1 MSLIDTAQNI
11 ARVTNSDTVV
21 MPQFRVSGSTSNAL
35 AFPDTLRYNPLPFVL
50 FTALGKSQSP
60 AISLPIP
67 PGLTIGDGMSYSSMN
82 LGIIGTIM
90 SETMAQMG
98 KQTSV
103 SGVIGAGV
111 GGMVGSVINKAGQLN
126 AAAAASILARKFGF
140 ETVADTVD
148 FSQRQVIAPNTNT
161 TFQNSNIRS
170 YSFTFKLVSRSKKE
184 AETIKKIVDIFREYM
199 YPEGKD
205 VVLSYPPIWNISFY
219 DKDAVIN
226 PYLPKIYDCYLTGMT
241 ATFNASTN
249 IFHEDGSPVET
260 DVSLSFQETRALT
273 KMDIQKLERGET
285 RTTESV

>member
-1 MSLIDTAQNI
+1 MSLIDTAQDA
-11 ARVTNSDTVV
+11 ARSTNSDTVLL
-21 MPQFRVSGSTSNAL
+21 PAFRVGGSTILS
-35 AFPDTLRYNPLPFVL
+35 FPDSLRKNPLPFVL
-50 FTALGKSQSP
+50 FKAAGKSQSP

-67 PGLTIGDGMSYSSMN
+67 PGLSVGDGMSYSSMN

-90 SETMAQMG
+90 AETMTQMG

-126 AAAAASILARKFGF
+126 AAAAASILSRKFGF

-170 YSFTFKLVSRSKKE
+170 YAFSFKLVSRSKKE
-184 AETIKKIVDIFREYM
+184 AEAIKNIVSTFREYM

-205 VVLSYPPIWNISFY
+205 VVLSYPPIWSISFY
-219 DKDAVIN
+219 DRDGVVN
-226 PYLPKIYDCYLTGMT
+226 PYLPKIFDSYLTGMT

-260 DVSLSFQETRALT
+260 DVSLTFQETRALT
-273 KMDIQKLERGET
+273 KKDIQDLEKGET

>member
-1 MSLIDTAQNI
+1 
-11 ARVTNSDTVV
+11 
-21 MPQFRVSGSTSNAL
+21 MPPFSAAESKIL
-35 AFPDTLRYNPLPFVL
+35 AFPDTLRAQPLPFVL
-50 FTALGKSQSP
+50 LTAQGKTSSP

-67 PGLTIGDGMSYSSMN
+67 PGLTIGDGMSYSSIN

-90 SETMAQMG
+90 AETMTQMG
-98 KQTSV
+98 KQTSLA
-103 SGVIGAGV
+103 GVVGAGV

-126 AAAAASILARKFGF
+126 AAATASILARKFGF

-148 FSQRQVIAPNTNT
+148 FSQKQVIAPNTNT

-170 YSFTFKLVSRSKKE
+170 YSFAFKLVSRSKKE
-184 AETIKKIVDIFREYM
+184 AETIKRIVDSLRENM

-219 DKDAVIN
+219 DRDGVVN
-226 PYLPKIYDCYLTGMT
+226 PYLPKIFDSYLTGMT

>member
-1 MSLIDTAQNI
+1 MSLIDTAQKI
-11 ARVTNSDTVV
+11 ARVTNSDTVI
-21 MPQFRVSGSTSNAL
+21 MPPFSAAESKIL
-35 AFPDTLRYNPLPFVL
+35 AFPDTLRAQPLPFVL
-50 FTALGKSQSP
+50 LTAQGKTSSP

-67 PGLTIGDGMSYSSMN
+67 PGLTIGDGMSYSSIN

-90 SETMAQMG
+90 AETMTQMG
-98 KQTSV
+98 KQTSLA
-103 SGVIGAGV
+103 GVVGAGV

-126 AAAAASILARKFGF
+126 AAATASILARKFGF

-148 FSQRQVIAPNTNT
+148 FSQKQVIAPNTNT

-170 YSFTFKLVSRSKKE
+170 YSFAFKLVSRSKKE
-184 AETIKKIVDIFREYM
+184 AETIKRIVDSLRENM

-219 DKDAVIN
+219 DRDGVVN
-226 PYLPKIYDCYLTGMT
+226 PYLPKIFDSYLTGMT

>member
-21 MPQFRVSGSTSNAL
+21 MPQFRVSATKPL
-35 AFPDTLRYNPLPFVL
+35 AFPETLRSQPLPFVL
-50 FTALGKSQSP
+50 FTAMGKSQSP

-90 SETMAQMG
+90 AETMTQMG

-103 SGVIGAGV
+103 AGVIGAGV

-126 AAAAASILARKFGF
+126 AAAAASILSRKFGF

-184 AETIKKIVDIFREYM
+184 AETIKRIVDTFREYM

-219 DKDAVIN
+219 DKDAVVN
-226 PYLPKIYDCYLTGMT
+226 PYLPKIFDSYLTGMT

>member
-1 MSLIDTAQNI
+1 
-11 ARVTNSDTVV
+11 
-21 MPQFRVSGSTSNAL
+21 MPPFSAAESKIL
-35 AFPDTLRYNPLPFVL
+35 AFPDTLRAQPLPFVL
-50 FTALGKSQSP
+50 LTAQGKTSSP

-67 PGLTIGDGMSYSSMN
+67 PGLTIGDGMSYSSIN

-90 SETMAQMG
+90 AETMTQMG
-98 KQTSV
+98 KQTSLA
-103 SGVIGAGV
+103 GVVGAGV

-126 AAAAASILARKFGF
+126 AAATASILARKFGF

-148 FSQRQVIAPNTNT
+148 FSQKQVIAPNTNT

-170 YSFTFKLVSRSKKE
+170 YSFAFKLVSRSKKE
-184 AETIKKIVDIFREYM
+184 AETIKRIVDSLRENM

-219 DKDAVIN
+219 DKDAAVN
-226 PYLPKIYDCYLTGMT
+226 PYLPKIFDSYLTGMT